1 MTRTTNNDVPAGE
14 KTDMFPPALME
25 ALLECSSGPTEQWVD
40 TNGRPFSIMFPAI
53 IEPRGKHSKL
63 DPYFSLPTL
72 KQPMIKDIR
81 TVKAQFQLRT
91 LDDSF
96 PAEAVMCSK
105 KAANTLLY
113 LASNCEK
120 NRDAGQ
126 YSSLAN
132 STKAILCETDNREVT
147 PFMRSAGNSLMD
159 ELHFV
164 VHSDA
169 LFPEATES
177 RGDIVPEFSLEDFE
191 NTDFALTG
199 DGLKDRFASKKT
211 GGGDDVGVPK
221 GVNDWT
227 LKDLE
232 DPHSHFKM
240 VIDLYKLDKV
250 PVMVPNVQDAAGNL
264 IHPSEY
270 SKHFTK
276 AMPVAAEVVT
286 RLWTFAPDNKRPTG
300 SRIYQTTLKSL
311 RLLPQSEPVIDTQPK
326 AGCVQADPKGKRKA
340 DGPTGGGS
348 PAKKTAGQ
356 QKVVGGTS
364 V

>member
-1 MTRTTNNDVPAGE
+1 MH
-14 KTDMFPPALME
+14 PPALVE
-25 ALLECSSGPTEQWVD
+25 ALLECSSAPTSASTTRLTALARSNNPRFWDSKIRSEQWVD
-40 TNGRPFSIMFPAI
+40 NAGRPFSITFPAI
-53 IEPRGKHSKL
+53 IEPAGKHSKL

-72 KQPMIKDIR
+72 KQPVIKDVR

-96 PAEAVMCSK
+96 PREAVVCSK

-120 NRDAGQ
+120 IRDGD
-126 YSSLAN
+126 
-132 STKAILCETDNREVT
+132 KREVI

-177 RGDIVPEFSLEDFE
+177 RGDLVPEFSLEDFE
-191 NTDFALTG
+191 NTDFSLTG
-199 DGLKDRFASKKT
+199 DVLNDKFTSKKPSF
-211 GGGDDVGVPK
+211 GDGGDSAK
-221 GVNDWT
+221 GVHDWT
-227 LKDLE
+227 LKDLK
-232 DPHSHFKM
+232 DPQGHFKT
-240 VIDLYKLDKV
+240 VIDLYKLEKV
-250 PVMVPNVQDAAGNL
+250 PVTVPNVRDAAGSL
-264 IHPSEY
+264 IHPSAY
-270 SKHFTK
+270 SEHFTK
-276 AMPVAAEVVT
+276 AMPVAAEVVM

-311 RLLPQSEPVIDTQPK
+311 RLLPVTGPGSHIAAMPVG
-326 AGCVQADPKGKRKA
+326 AQAEPKGKRKA
-340 DGPTGGGS
+340 DGPAGQGS
-348 PAKKTAGQ
+348 PAKKSSGQ
-356 QKVVGGTS
+356 QKGVGGTG